1 MYVWIDRYRIIKKKK
16 KLDAYCF
23 IDTKREREKKKKFG
37 FRSCERKIILSDD
50 KIRYININDDD
61 VVVVVVMIHAFYHH
75 HSLLLLS
82 FLVI

>member
-1 MYVWIDRYRIIKKKK
+1 MRIVLSIR
-16 KLDAYCF
+16 
-23 IDTKREREKKKKFG
+23 RERERKKKFG

-61 VVVVVVMIHAFYHH
+61 VVVVVMIHAFYHH